1 MNLKIILSYDY
12 PKEISQLLNEYTN
25 MLIEND
31 DSVKEIL
38 KVQNY
43 DDELKNLKEKYG
55 LPNGRLYLAYYDE
68 KLAECI
74 ALRKIDDKNCEMKRL
89 FVKEEFRGKHIGSKM
104 IEKIIEDAKE
114 IGYKYML
121 LDTLPFLKSAI
132 YLYKEFGFYEI
143 ESYNDN
149 PFHEAIYMKLDL

>member
-43 DDELKNLKEKYG
+43 DDELKHLKEKYG
-55 LPNGRLYLAYYDE
+55 LPNGRL
-68 KLAECI
+68 
-74 ALRKIDDKNCEMKRL
+74 
-89 FVKEEFRGKHIGSKM
+89 
-104 IEKIIEDAKE
+104 
-114 IGYKYML
+114 
-121 LDTLPFLKSAI
+121 
-132 YLYKEFGFYEI
+132 
-143 ESYNDN
+143 
-149 PFHEAIYMKLDL
+149 

>member
-25 MLIEND
+25 MLIAND

-55 LPNGRLYLAYYDE
+55 LPNGRL
-68 KLAECI
+68 
-74 ALRKIDDKNCEMKRL
+74 
-89 FVKEEFRGKHIGSKM
+89 
-104 IEKIIEDAKE
+104 
-114 IGYKYML
+114 
-121 LDTLPFLKSAI
+121 
-132 YLYKEFGFYEI
+132 
-143 ESYNDN
+143 
-149 PFHEAIYMKLDL
+149 

>member
-12 PKEISQLLNEYTN
+12 PKEISQLLNESTN

-55 LPNGRLYLAYYDE
+55 LPNGRL
-68 KLAECI
+68 
-74 ALRKIDDKNCEMKRL
+74 
-89 FVKEEFRGKHIGSKM
+89 
-104 IEKIIEDAKE
+104 
-114 IGYKYML
+114 
-121 LDTLPFLKSAI
+121 
-132 YLYKEFGFYEI
+132 
-143 ESYNDN
+143 
-149 PFHEAIYMKLDL
+149 

>member
-1 MNLKIILSYDY
+1 MSLKIILSYDY
-12 PKEISQLLNEYTN
+12 PREISQLLNEYTN

-43 DDELKNLKEKYG
+43 DDELKHLK
-55 LPNGRLYLAYYDE
+55 D
-68 KLAECI
+68 
-74 ALRKIDDKNCEMKRL
+74 
-89 FVKEEFRGKHIGSKM
+89 
-104 IEKIIEDAKE
+104 
-114 IGYKYML
+114 
-121 LDTLPFLKSAI
+121 
-132 YLYKEFGFYEI
+132 LYKEFGFYEI

>member
-1 MNLKIILSYDY
+1 MYSFTFIGGKIMNLKIILSYDY

-55 LPNGRLYLAYYDE
+55 LPNGRL
-68 KLAECI
+68 
-74 ALRKIDDKNCEMKRL
+74 
-89 FVKEEFRGKHIGSKM
+89 
-104 IEKIIEDAKE
+104 
-114 IGYKYML
+114 
-121 LDTLPFLKSAI
+121 
-132 YLYKEFGFYEI
+132 
-143 ESYNDN
+143 
-149 PFHEAIYMKLDL
+149 

>member
-12 PKEISQLLNEYTN
+12 PREISQLLNEYTN

-55 LPNGRLYLAYYDE
+55 LPNGRL
-68 KLAECI
+68 
-74 ALRKIDDKNCEMKRL
+74 
-89 FVKEEFRGKHIGSKM
+89 
-104 IEKIIEDAKE
+104 
-114 IGYKYML
+114 
-121 LDTLPFLKSAI
+121 
-132 YLYKEFGFYEI
+132 
-143 ESYNDN
+143 
-149 PFHEAIYMKLDL
+149 

>member
-43 DDELKNLKEKYG
+43 DDELKNLKAKYG
-55 LPNGRLYLAYYDE
+55 LPNGRL
-68 KLAECI
+68 
-74 ALRKIDDKNCEMKRL
+74 
-89 FVKEEFRGKHIGSKM
+89 
-104 IEKIIEDAKE
+104 
-114 IGYKYML
+114 
-121 LDTLPFLKSAI
+121 
-132 YLYKEFGFYEI
+132 
-143 ESYNDN
+143 
-149 PFHEAIYMKLDL
+149 